1 MKNARVI
8 LDELINSPKL
18 QGISILHICRIFM
31 VLLEI
36 EEKYDDKSNDT
47 WPYIISTISLIS

>member
-1 MKNARVI
+1 MKNARII

-47 WPYIISTISLIS
+47 

>member
-1 MKNARVI
+1 MKNPRVI

-18 QGISILHICRIFM
+18 QGIPILHICRIFM

-36 EEKYDDKSNDT
+36 EEKYNDKSNDT
-47 WPYIISTISLIS
+47 